1 MLIEPNDSLAESLLL
16 SPLLSLITQVT
27 TDSEAVRDTAEQVD
41 LPRLTSLDQSLLG
54 LVAKLSGEDRVDLW
68 FVLEFTIS

>member
-1 MLIEPNDSLAESLLL
+1 VLVEPNDSLAKSLLL
-16 SPLLSLITQVT
+16 SPLLSLVTQVT

-54 LVAKLSGEDRVDLW
+54 LVTKLSGEDRVGL
-68 FVLEFTIS
+68 